1 MEFSEPT
8 ACSRPLTRSDET
20 NALGLQKI
28 LVLPRRFCFEIV
40 FSKMSPLIRLHRSN
54 HSKYAVHHQGSRGN
68 SPSRHKL
75 QRRASGLVQSH
86 LKKPVA
92 REGVGRIL
100 RGGAE
105 VGGEAPWRIWTRYW
119 RSLRIRGRGM
129 RNGTDWRSG

>member
-28 LVLPRRFCFEIV
+28 LVLPRRCCFEIV

-75 QRRASGLVQSH
+75 QRRASGLVQSVTSQNFRD
-86 LKKPVA
+86 LV
-92 REGVGRIL
+92 EGN
-100 RGGAE
+100 
-105 VGGEAPWRIWTRYW
+105 PDPN
-119 RSLRIRGRGM
+119 SLCSNRLNESLETKTANDLIGQL
-129 RNGTDWRSG
+129 

>member
-28 LVLPRRFCFEIV
+28 LVLPRRCCFEIV

-54 HSKYAVHHQGSRGN
+54 HSKYAVHHQGYRGI

-75 QRRASGLVQSH
+75 QRRASVLVQSFIGVQT
-86 LKKPVA
+86 LVDGALRVIVSVA
-92 REGVGRIL
+92 SVMQPYRTRP
-100 RGGAE
+100 A
-105 VGGEAPWRIWTRYW
+105 GER
-119 RSLRIRGRGM
+119 
-129 RNGTDWRSG
+129 